1 MAKIEKGAERSID
14 VKRKGNDKPVR
25 KRTGFISIKEKD
37 RNVGGIAIW
46 KRALMLLH
54 WENY

>member
-1 MAKIEKGAERSID
+1 MDG
-14 VKRKGNDKPVR
+14 VKEYHTVY
-25 KRTGFISIKEKD
+25 FFKEKD
-37 RNVGGIAIW
+37 RNIGGIAIW

>member
-1 MAKIEKGAERSID
+1 MFFQSFLRKKKDGQD
-14 VKRKGNDKPVR
+14 RKGNDKPVR

>member
-25 KRTGFISIKEKD
+25 KRTGFISVFIPIAPD
-37 RNVGGIAIW
+37 RP
-46 KRALMLLH
+46 LLH
-54 WENY
+54 PAKRE